1 MKKNEIRFISQNG
14 INCEG
19 NVTLSQ
25 LDRKK
30 AEEMFD
36 KVQAAA
42 KDCGATLS
50 LSPVGI
56 QLGFNV
62 ALSCDT
68 KCINEADA
76 RMKCIIEEM
85 REFISKLEPEKDKKT
100 TEDELVAKQQ
110 HEVISKFFDE
120 MHEKYPNAKLTIICD
135 DNDWVGVASNMH
147 PMHVLRCMI
156 GAMIDTKEHGENQ

>member
-1 MKKNEIRFISQNG
+1 MKKNEIRFISTESG

-19 NVTLSQ
+19 NVTLSPA
-25 LDRKK
+25 DRKK
-30 AEEMFD
+30 AEETFD

-42 KDCGATLS
+42 KNCGATLS

-56 QLGFNV
+56 QLGFEV

-85 REFISKLEPEKDKKT
+85 REFISNLEPAKHENKPT
-100 TEDELVAKQQ
+100 TE
-110 HEVISKFFDE
+110 FDIAVDAAFE
-120 MHEKYPNAKLTIICD
+120 TLNKHFPNSGFCI
-135 DNDWVGVASNMH
+135 VGVN
-147 PMHVLRCMI
+147 PEDERV
-156 GAMIDTKEHGENQ
+156 AMVRNINREMTALMLLQNDAHEDD